1 MLHVNIDAGTGVTQV
16 ADSIRLVHERAG
28 IDHCMV
34 DPMHAVKT
42 VDETIDHARDVLGL
56 MAEG

>member
-1 MLHVNIDAGTGVTQV
+1 MNIDAGTVVTQI
-16 ADSIRLVHERAG
+16 ADTIRLVRERTG

-56 MAEG
+56 IAEG